1 VRVMAV
7 MELGA
12 GVVDF
17 FTGGG
22 GADDCDDDDEEDDD
36 CPTCGPAR
44 ARL

>member
-1 VRVMAV
+1 MAV

-22 GADDCDDDDEEDDD
+22 EADDCDDDGDEEDED